1 VTTETKAFL
10 AIDDVEVV
18 YSRAI
23 LALRGV
29 TLAVGRGE
37 FVALLGANGAG
48 KTTTLRAVSNL
59 LGVAGGAITRGAI
72 RYDGVATA
80 ALPPVQLV
88 RRGLAQVL
96 EGRHCFL
103 QLTIEENLVTGA
115 LACGLG
121 RAAIRQNVERVYHY
135 FPRLAQIRRLRAGY
149 ASGGEQQM
157 AAIGRALMAR
167 PRFLLLDE
175 PSMGLAPLLVE
186 EIFAIIHR
194 LNRDEGLSVLV
205 AEQNA
210 VTALRHVHA
219 AYIIEN
225 GTVALGGT
233 ASELAR
239 RDDVKEFYFGMTQN
253 GGRYLDWTSP
263 RRSWLSAAGMP

>member
-1 VTTETKAFL
+1 MKIDSEAWL

-18 YSRAI
+18 YSQAI

-29 TLAVGRGE
+29 TLTVGRGE

-59 LGVAGGAITRGAI
+59 LAVAGGAITRGSI
-72 RYDGVATA
+72 RYDGAAITA
-80 ALPPVQLV
+80 LTPAQLV
-88 RRGLAQVL
+88 RRGLVQVL
-96 EGRHCFL
+96 EGRHCFS

-115 LACGLG
+115 LAGGLG
-121 RAAIRQNVERVYHY
+121 RAAIRENLERIYHY
-135 FPRLAQIRRLRAGY
+135 FPRLKQIGRLRAGY

-167 PRFLLLDE
+167 PRFLVLDE
-175 PSMGLAPLLVE
+175 PSMGLAPFLVE
-186 EIFAIIHR
+186 EIFAIIRR
-194 LNRDEGLSVLV
+194 LNLDEGLSILV

-210 VTALRHVHA
+210 VTALRYVHT

-225 GTVALGGT
+225 GTVGLSGPAD
-233 ASELAR
+233 ELAR
-239 RDDVKEFYFGMTQN
+239 RDDVKEFYFGLTGD
-253 GGRYLDWTSP
+253 GGRYRDWTSP
-263 RRSWLSAAGMP
+263 PRSWLSTVDQF